1 MITSRL
7 DRHGTAQT
15 QSPAC
20 SHSPNRKAYSLG
32 KNTKSGQVRCNSER
46 HGSVRLALSLGI
58 HRKLFN
64 RTITIITSTKEADK
78 MHKGA
83 RWLVLLTLMLG
94 VYFASNTSSTFV
106 FAQVPTSISR
116 TFTET
121 GKIVSGKFL
130 QYWLIHGGLA
140 QQGLPIS
147 HEMSE
152 VSQTDGKT
160 YTVQYFE
167 RAVFEY
173 HPELQPP
180 NDVLLSLLGVFRY
193 QQKYQSNAPNQV
205 PNNEAGSV
213 AFPETGKRVGGKFL
227 TYWRSHGGLPQQG
240 LPVSEEFVE
249 TSDLNGQQYRV
260 QYFERAVFE
269 FHPENPPP
277 NDVLLSQL
285 GTFRYRGVYEG
296 LNARTIQ
303 PATVPVPSA
312 GWEEARVVRV
322 IDGDTIEVTVGGQS
336 KTVRYIGVNTPE
348 TVAPNRPVECFG
360 PEASNANKAMVSGK
374 SVWLEKDVSE
384 TDRFGRLLRYVFAND
399 GFVNAELVKQG
410 YAQVSTFPPDVKYVP
425 LFQDLQN
432 EARSASRGLWGPV
445 CQARTTP
452 TRPPVAPTATR
463 VPVPPPPPP
472 PPPSGT
478 GKVIISSVFYDGAEP
493 RTEGDEYAV
502 LSNTGSTPVNLQ
514 GYRLNAGDL
523 GQDFTFPPF
532 VLQAGAQVRV
542 YTNRNIAGSFSFGR
556 GQAIWNNDGD
566 CGYLFDPGGNQVSE
580 YCY

>member
-1 MITSRL
+1 VKSSTQNIAFAIIWLLGIILMPNILLTGVSQA
-7 DRHGTAQT
+7 AQT
-15 QSPAC
+15 PVA
-20 SHSPNRKAYSLG
+20 
-32 KNTKSGQVRCNSER
+32 
-46 HGSVRLALSLGI
+46 
-58 HRKLFN
+58 
-64 RTITIITSTKEADK
+64 
-78 MHKGA
+78 
-83 RWLVLLTLMLG
+83 
-94 VYFASNTSSTFV
+94 
-106 FAQVPTSISR
+106 SR
-116 TFTET
+116 TFQET
-121 GKIVSGKFL
+121 GKSIRAKFL

-147 HEMSE
+147 EEMAE

-205 PNNEAGSV
+205 PNSEAGSV

-227 TYWRSHGGLPQQG
+227 AYWRSHGGLAQQG

-269 FHPENPPP
+269 LHLENPTP

-296 LNARTIQ
+296 PNARAIQ

-312 GWEEARVVRV
+312 GWEEAQVVRIV
-322 IDGDTIEVTVGGQS
+322 DGDTIEVTVGGQS
-336 KTVRYIGVNTPE
+336 KTVRYTGVNTPE
-348 TVAPNRPVECFG
+348 TVAPNKPVECFG
-360 PEASNANKAMVSGK
+360 PEASNANKAMVSSK
-374 SVWLEKDVSE
+374 TVWLEKDVSE
-384 TDRFGRLLRYVFAND
+384 TDSFGRLLRYVFTSE

-425 LFQDLQN
+425 IFLDLQN

-445 CQARTTP
+445 CQARITP

-463 VPVPPPPPP
+463 ASVPPPPAPPPP

-493 RTEGDEYAV
+493 RTEGDEYADI
-502 LSNTGSTPVNLQ
+502 SNTDSTPVNLQ
-514 GYRLNAGDL
+514 GYRLNAGDP
-523 GQDFTFPPF
+523 GQDFTFPSF
-532 VLQAGAQVRV
+532 VLSAGAQVRV

-566 CGYLFDPGGNQVSE
+566 CGYLFDAGGNQVSE